1 MQKDHLDH
9 VAMTTGGVSGVRVIK
24 EMCRATFRDSQY
36 KQGDMGKCK
45 HKFDIFTINFCSF
58 PHASCCNLTIGELMF

>member
-1 MQKDHLDH
+1 MLKRMQKDHLDH

-36 KQGDMGKCK
+36 I
-45 HKFDIFTINFCSF
+45 HRETWANVNTHVTYLLLISALFYY
-58 PHASCCNLTIGELMF
+58 AAL

>member
-24 EMCRATFRDSQY
+24 EMCKATFRDSQY
-36 KQGDMGKCK
+36 TQGDMGKRK
-45 HKFDIFTINFCSF
+45 HTCDIFTVHFCS
-58 PHASCCNLTIGELMF
+58 PIR